1 MTKRRI
7 SWISG
12 NEKPI
17 IAAYRY
23 SDSKITTLE
32 MNVKML
38 NSEEVLLEVIELKVT
53 GDVFKAKVSCN
64 PARHPLKKNCNSK
77 NPARKKKSHKT
88 F

>member
-38 NSEEVLLEVIELKVT
+38 NSEEVLLEVIELKVK

-64 PARHPLKKNCNSK
+64 KLKKS
-77 NPARKKKSHKT
+77 REKKKITQNILKYLKAY
-88 F
+88 

>member
-64 PARHPLKKNCNSK
+64 KLKKS
-77 NPARKKKSHKT
+77 REKKKITQNILKYLKAY
-88 F
+88 